1 VQARFTV
8 RQTQTEIWQ
17 DVTFATA
24 KVAETRQLV
33 ENYRQDILPSL
44 RKGLEDTQLL
54 FQQGQGGVDI
64 LRVLDVRRKLLKA
77 EDGYLDALLA
87 YTTAMADLAQGVGDA
102 SVAMG
107 QYESDSHAPINGCAP
122 GSGLQPKHQ

>member
-1 VQARFTV
+1 LH
-8 RQTQTEIWQ
+8 
-17 DVTFATA
+17 
-24 KVAETRQLV
+24 LV
-33 ENYRQDILPSL
+33 ENYRQDILPAL
-44 RKGLEDTQLL
+44 RKGLDDTQLL

-87 YTTAMADLAQGVGDA
+87 YTTALADLAQGVGDA

-107 QYESDSHAPINGCAP
+107 QYETEAHTPTNGCVP
-122 GSGLQPKHQ
+122 SDVLQPNQ